1 MSREDPD
8 VADEIQR
15 ILGGEGIEFLAAA
28 ETLAV
33 YGRSGEDVSLTVRTS
48 AREQAI
54 EGSEILVAAGRV
66 PNTAGIGLETSSVEL
81 DARGY
86 ICVNERLETTAPN
99 VWAIGEC
106 ASSPQFLRTR
116 RSTTS
121 GSLGTIL
128 PAEISAHAISWC
140 PTACSPIPCSR
151 MCD

>member
-66 PNTAGIGLETSSVEL
+66 PNSVGIGLETSSVEL

-106 ASSPQFLRTR
+106 ASSPQFTHASVDDFRIIRDNLAGGN
-116 RSTTS
+116 RSTRDLLVPYCMFTDP
-121 GSLGTIL
+121 LL
-128 PAEISAHAISWC
+128 AHV
-140 PTACSPIPCSR
+140 
-151 MCD
+151 